1 MKAERGEAMTSRE
14 RMLAVARG
22 LPADR
27 VPVMY
32 WLNPHTT
39 CRLLAQYRPGQSRV
53 ASFLARRLWKR
64 FLRDGQF
71 QAGEWTRVMPF
82 LFEEYGN
89 GAYALEL
96 GADISIQS
104 PELLSPPSF
113 IGSLRKRNGH
123 LSVRGPFG
131 GRLMLGGIYMDPVE
145 PAVRNLQELEDFQ
158 LPTLAES
165 QFAGIRKFRQAH
177 PAACLLVE
185 VTALQ
190 QAVCDYI
197 LGTTQFM
204 LALYDD
210 PDQVQAFLHR
220 VAGWVEEIIR
230 YAVEAGADLIFLQD
244 DYGAT
249 GRPLISPRMWLEFT
263 YPHLKRLVEVT
274 HEAGVSFML
283 HSCGYQVPFLDHYVE
298 AGVDILQ
305 SFQPK
310 AGNDFEATYEQYGDR
325 LTFATGIDT
334 QQGER
339 MSPQELRQDI
349 LHSYRTGRRK
359 GRHILSMTHMMQ
371 YTMPMENVRALF
383 DVVREIQTGQHD

>member
-1 MKAERGEAMTSRE
+1 MTSRQ
-14 RMLAVARG
+14 RMLAVAKG

-32 WLNPHTT
+32 WLNAHTT

-53 ASFLARRLWKR
+53 ASFLARRLWQR
-64 FLRDGQF
+64 FLRDGEF
-71 QAGEWTRVMPF
+71 QAGAWTRAVPL

-89 GAYALEL
+89 GTYALEL
-96 GADISIQS
+96 GADVCILS
-104 PELLSPPSF
+104 PELLSPRSF
-113 IGSLRKRNGH
+113 ITSLRKKDGH

-131 GRLMLGGIYMDPVE
+131 GRLTLGGIYMDPVE
-145 PAVRNLQELEDFQ
+145 PAVRSVEELEDFQ
-158 LPTLAES
+158 LPALAES
-165 QFAGIRKFRQAH
+165 QFAAIRKFRQAH

-210 PDQVQAFLHR
+210 PDRVKAFLHR

-230 YAVEAGADLIFLQD
+230 YAVPAGADLVFLQD
-244 DYGAT
+244 DYGTT
-249 GRPLISPRMWLEFT
+249 GRPLISPRMWQELT

-274 HEAGVSFML
+274 HESGVPFML
-283 HSCGYQVPFLDHYVE
+283 HSCGYQMPFLDHYVE

-310 AGNDFEATYEQYGDR
+310 AGNDLKAAYERYGDR

-349 LHSYRTGRRK
+349 LQSYRTGRRK

-371 YTMPMENVRALF
+371 YTMPMDNVRALF
-383 DVVREIQTGQHD
+383 DVVREIQAGEHD

>member
-1 MKAERGEAMTSRE
+1 MTSRQ
-14 RMLAVARG
+14 RMLAVAKG

-32 WLNPHTT
+32 WLNAHTT

-53 ASFLARRLWKR
+53 ASFLARRLWQR
-64 FLRDGQF
+64 FLRDGEF
-71 QAGEWTRVMPF
+71 QAGAWTRAVPL

-89 GAYALEL
+89 GTYALEL
-96 GADISIQS
+96 GADVCILS

-113 IGSLRKRNGH
+113 ITSLRKKDGH

-131 GRLMLGGIYMDPVE
+131 GRLTLGGIYMDPVE
-145 PAVRNLQELEDFQ
+145 PAVRSVEELEGFQ
-158 LPTLAES
+158 LPALAES
-165 QFAGIRKFRQAH
+165 QFAAIRKFRQAH

-210 PDQVQAFLHR
+210 PDRVKAFLHR
-220 VAGWVEEIIR
+220 VANWVEEIIR
-230 YAVEAGADLIFLQD
+230 YAVPAGADLVFLQD
-244 DYGAT
+244 DYGTT

-274 HEAGVSFML
+274 HEAGVPFML
-283 HSCGYQVPFLDHYVE
+283 HSCGYQMPFLDHYVE

-310 AGNDFEATYEQYGDR
+310 AGNDFEAAYERYGDR

-339 MSPQELRQDI
+339 MSPQQLRQDI
-349 LHSYRTGRRK
+349 LRSHRTGRRS

-371 YTMPMENVRALF
+371 YTMPMDNVRALF
-383 DVVREIQTGQHD
+383 DVVREIQAGQHD